1 MAKLRRHEEKLPTGL
16 VSVWIFSL
24 CLLAVAARNFE
35 QGGIGTDGPLYA
47 LLARG
52 VARTGEWFY
61 LRGTVEK
68 FIPSADF
75 PHLSIWLMALI
86 FKVLPA
92 ADWSARI
99 LGMFYYGGFL
109 AIFFRFLRR
118 FAGLQVATVAVLL
131 LWSFYRFS
139 NYFANVTLDPG
150 ALFFGVAAIFLAYES
165 VWDRRR
171 DLAVLGG
178 SCLALCAMTKGL
190 MVLGFLPAWLF
201 AIALAGW
208 PTRFRGAPPILGL
221 IFASA
226 VGVLALYLLSV
237 HLAVPGLIDR
247 YFANQWWNRFRV
259 QWDWSLLFRTRFWFP
274 LVHAT
279 HWLAFVALASL
290 FWKRPHGIHWLP
302 WILIATFAGLY
313 APADRVGIHYLV
325 AFLPWF
331 AWILSYAFFPRGK
344 WSVAMVMQ
352 VSAAFS
358 LLMLVI
364 LQFFPIRV
372 HGPEDREVPHLQARI
387 RDGRVQ
393 RLVLDD
399 RPESINFTY
408 KDRYTWYLDIPIQTV
423 SLGEEVPAPTPKT
436 AYLAYHR
443 DAARE
448 KEIVQRGWCI
458 DERFTTRTVFI
469 DCPRFAP

>member
-1 MAKLRRHEEKLPTGL
+1 M
-16 VSVWIFSL
+16 
-24 CLLAVAARNFE
+24 AARNFE

-68 FIPSADF
+68 FIPVADF
-75 PHLSIWLMALI
+75 PHLSIWLMALV

-99 LGMFYYGGFL
+99 LGMIYYGGFL

-118 FAGLQVATVAVLL
+118 FAGLQVATVAVLM

-139 NYFANVTLDPG
+139 NYFANVTLDSG
-150 ALFFGVAAIFLAYES
+150 ALFYGAAAVLLAYES
-165 VWDRRR
+165 LWDRRR
-171 DLAVLGG
+171 GLAALGG
-178 SCLALCAMTKGL
+178 ACLAFCAMTKGL
-190 MVLGFLPAWLF
+190 MVFGFLPAFLF
-201 AIALAGW
+201 AIFLAGT
-208 PTRFRGAPPILGL
+208 PTRFRGAGSCLALLVG
-221 IFASA
+221 AA
-226 VGVLALYLLSV
+226 VGVMGIYLLCV

-247 YFANQWWNRFRV
+247 YFYNQWWNRFSV
-259 QWDWSLLFRTRFWFP
+259 QWNWSLLGKMRFWSP

-279 HWLAFVALASL
+279 HFLALVCLASL
-290 FWKRPHGIHWLP
+290 VWKRPRGIHLLP
-302 WILIATFAGLY
+302 WVLLITFAVLY
-313 APADRVGIHYLV
+313 APADRVGIHYMV

-331 AWILSYAFFPRGK
+331 AWILAFAFFPLGK
-344 WSVAMVMQ
+344 WSAAMVMRASAVFS
-352 VSAAFS
+352 VSI
-358 LLMLVI
+358 LVL
-364 LQFFPIRV
+364 LQFFPIRL
-372 HGPEDREVPHLQARI
+372 HGQEDPEIPHLQSRI

-399 RPESINFTY
+399 RPESLNFTY
-408 KDRYTWYLDIPIQTV
+408 KDRYSWYLDVPIETV
-423 SLGEEVPAPTPKT
+423 SLGELVPTPTAST

-443 DAARE
+443 DATRE
-448 KEIVQRGWCI
+448 KEIAQRGWCL
-458 DERFTTRTVFI
+458 DERFAARSVFI